1 MPTISMNKPNRL
13 LQENT
18 QAMIIDVQEK
28 FVPHIHQIDKTC
40 QKIAILAQGLQ
51 LLSIPVMLNEQYPK
65 GLGKTVNSINDVLT
79 ETNQRVFEKQEF
91 SVCDCDASWN
101 HVAKQNRNNVIL
113 CGIEAHVCVQQTALD
128 LLDNGMQPILIADAV
143 SSRNEFDKQM
153 SIERMRH
160 AGAIVTTV
168 EGILFEMCKTSKHEA
183 FRAISKLVT

>member
-1 MPTISMNKPNRL
+1 MPTINTNKPNRL

-28 FVPHIHQIDKTC
+28 FVPHIHQMDKTC

-51 LLSIPVMLNEQYPK
+51 MLGIPVMLNEQYPQ
-65 GLGKTVNSINDVLT
+65 GLGKTVSTINDVLT
-79 ETNQRVFEKQEF
+79 EVNQRVFEKQTF
-91 SVCDCDASWN
+91 SVCDCDVSWN

-143 SSRNEFDKQM
+143 SSRNEFDKQVA
-153 SIERMRH
+153 IERMRH
-160 AGAIVTTV
+160 AGAVITTV

-183 FRAISKLVT
+183 FKSISKLVT